1 MADKVNSKGVPLV
14 SVVRVLE
21 YHGTEEWIRR
31 TMEASR
37 IPIQGLKDIGD
48 GCSIRSGVIQ
58 WEEDNETRPA
68 ERQPIVIP
76 PGSRTN

>member
-1 MADKVNSKGVPLV
+1 MADKVNSKGEALV

-21 YHGTEEWIRR
+21 YHGTETWIRR

-58 WEEDNETRPA
+58 WEEENETRPA
-68 ERQPIVIP
+68 SRQPIPIP
-76 PGSRTN
+76 PGPGAN

>member
-1 MADKVNSKGVPLV
+1 MADKVNSKGEPLV

-21 YHGTEEWIRR
+21 YHGTRQWIER

-37 IPIQGLKDIGD
+37 IPVQGLKEIGD
-48 GCSIRSGVIQ
+48 GCSIRSGVVQ
-58 WEEDNETRPA
+58 WEVEAEQVPESRPVI
-68 ERQPIVIP
+68 PIP

>member
-1 MADKVNSKGVPLV
+1 MADKVNSKGEPLV

-21 YHGTEEWIRR
+21 YHGTEQWIRR

-58 WEEDNETRPA
+58 WEEEVETRPA
-68 ERQPIVIP
+68 SRQPIPIP
-76 PGSRTN
+76 PGPGAN

>member
-1 MADKVNSKGVPLV
+1 MAAKFNSKGDRLI

-21 YHGTEEWIRR
+21 YHGTEAWIRK

-48 GCSIRSGVIQ
+48 GCSIRSGLVQ
-58 WEEDNETRPA
+58 WEMEDVLPA
-68 ERQPIVIP
+68 ERGSGIVIP
-76 PGSRTN
+76 PGTVQ